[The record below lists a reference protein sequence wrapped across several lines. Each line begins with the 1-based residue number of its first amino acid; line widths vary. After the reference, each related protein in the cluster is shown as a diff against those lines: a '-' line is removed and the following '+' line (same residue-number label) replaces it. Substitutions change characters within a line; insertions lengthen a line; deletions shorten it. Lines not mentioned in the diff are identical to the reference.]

1 MNASHLICVM
11 CGVECAQLLTFFSHV
26 WSGTLYP
33 VALLP
38 SVWTLKTEEK
48 PRFAVDTKAWM
59 TESAKAFVKHIDNTF
74 NGTVFRV
81 GNAATIGAH
90 ASITPMVRK

>member
-1 MNASHLICVM
+1 MRHVRCEMYSIANII
-11 CGVECAQLLTFFSHV
+11 FSCLV
-26 WSGTLYP
+26 PCRTLS
-33 VALLP
+33 

-59 TESAKAFVKHIDNTF
+59 TESAKAFVKHIDTTF

-81 GNAATIGAH
+81 GNAAAIGAH
-90 ASITPMVRK
+90 ASISPMVRK